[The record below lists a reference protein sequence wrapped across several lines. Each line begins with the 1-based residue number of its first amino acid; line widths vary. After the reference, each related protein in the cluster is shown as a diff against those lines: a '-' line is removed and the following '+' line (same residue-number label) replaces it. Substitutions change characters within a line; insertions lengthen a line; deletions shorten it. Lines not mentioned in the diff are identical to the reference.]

1 MSLERDFG
9 PYELKEELGKGG
21 MAKVYLAVQKALQR
35 PVALKL
41 LFSHLAED
49 DKVVQRFVREART
62 ASELHHENIVQ
73 IIDCGRIDD
82 VAFICMEFVEGLD
95 LQKWLKSHGA
105 PPVEIALLM
114 IRDLCRGLE
123 HAHSRRITHR
133 DIKPANIML
142 TPDGVIKIMDF
153 GLARTGGEASEALT
167 LVGAVLGTPA
177 YMSPEQASGEKVDE
191 RSDIFSAGVVA
202 YELLGGRRPFDGD
215 SYAKVLSAV
224 LTADPTDIQRINPLV
239 TDEVAR
245 ILRGMLTKDAARRTQ
260 TIMQVRQELE
270 AVIHEMGLLRSR
282 EMLRDYTLD
291 PQATA
296 QKWHTKRLSRH
307 LDQGKYFEAMGQAR
321 IEDALSE
328 YRRALFLDPENE
340 AAREHIRS
348 LEHERDHSV
357 ALEAAASA
365 SAAAAAAAAA
375 GAAAPAAAA
384 KGGSTNRGVLMGVLG
399 TVVVLALGFG
409 AMKLFG
415 PQSPAAP
422 AATDSTA
429 VAGTPADSAALA
441 AAPVAAAVPAATTT
455 DTMAAGA
462 TVCSLYVSV
471 TPRADQVL
479 VNGKPAAGKDVA
491 FAYAF
496 PGGRYKIEAAATGF
510 TTALAAGRG
519 KVGEVKH
526 VTMTLAA
533 VPAVDP
539 AAAAA
544 AAAAQA
550 VPGVPGGNIPLHVE
564 VSPPC
569 DIYLAGVLR
578 AQNATTLDIAMP
590 EGKYEVSFVHPD
602 FVKVRRDVQFKADK
616 PTKPLKVDLTA
627 GEGGISVR
635 GGKAGLKIFVDG
647 RSAGVTT
654 PGVVRGIKPGRRNV
668 ELREADGVTVVSAQ
682 SVVVGDSPGNQ
693 VVQF

>member
-142 TPDGVIKIMDF
+142 TPEGVIKIMDF

-245 ILRGMLTKDAARRTQ
+245 ILRGMLTKDASRRTQ
-260 TIMQVRQELE
+260 TIQQVRQELE

-340 AAREHIRS
+340 AAREHIRA

-365 SAAAAAAAAA
+365 AAAA
-375 GAAAPAAAA
+375 GAAQAAAPATAAPAAA

-409 AMKLFG
+409 ATKLLG
-415 PQSPAAP
+415 PKSPGAPGAA
-422 AATDSTA
+422 DSTA
-429 VAGTPADSAALA
+429 VAGAPADSAAV

-455 DTMAAGA
+455 DTMAALA

-471 TPRADQVL
+471 SPRADQVL
-479 VNGKPAAGKDVA
+479 VNGKSAAGKDVA
-491 FAYAF
+491 FAYAW
-496 PGGRYKIEAAATGF
+496 PGGRYKIEAVAAGF
-510 TTALAAGRG
+510 TTALATGRG

-526 VTMTLAA
+526 VTMTLA
-533 VPAVDP
+533 PAPVVDP

-544 AAAAQA
+544 AAAQA
-550 VPGVPGGNIPLHVE
+550 TPGVPGGNIPLHVE
-564 VSPPC
+564 VTPPC

-590 EGKYEVSFVHPD
+590 EGKYEVAFVHPD
-602 FVKVRRDVQFKADK
+602 FVKVRRDVQFRSDK

-635 GGKAGLKIFVDG
+635 GGKAGLKIFIDG
-647 RSAGVTT
+647 RSSGVTT

-668 ELREADGVTVVSAQ
+668 ELRESDGVTVVSAQ
-682 SVVVGDSPGNQ
+682 SVVVGNSPGNQ